1 MDMIRI
7 YIYACSVIRVPNLH
21 HGRVKLAD
29 LERQEGKTKR
39 IARSTYLLKN
49 VASMKAERVVK
60 SYLGHF
66 QPLSSSYVLVPT
78 LFAFLSTQHAILS
91 FLIASPR
98 VELTA

>member
-1 MDMIRI
+1 MFSNPCPKPTSWSCK
-7 YIYACSVIRVPNLH
+7 AGGS
-21 HGRVKLAD
+21 GKT
-29 LERQEGKTKR
+29 GKTKR

-60 SYLGHF
+60 SCLGHF